1 MRRTG
6 HESGSSLRRTSR
18 GAAAL
23 LALVA
28 IVAAC
33 AAPGAGTSNPPAA
46 TSGPTTAVPSTAPAS
61 MAAGLTLEL
70 ATVPTHGSVLVGEGG
85 KSLYVFLN
93 DAGGTSA
100 CVDACATA
108 WPPLTV
114 TAASD
119 VSGGT
124 GVTGP
129 IATIERADGTLQ
141 VTLGGA
147 PLYYFANDAAAGETK
162 GQGLNDVWY
171 LVSAAGEPVGQAAA
185 SPDGGQPTPTIC
197 TGRSC
202 Y

>member
-6 HESGSSLRRTSR
+6 HETGSSLRRTSR

-23 LALVA
+23 VALVA

-33 AAPGAGTSNPPAA
+33 AAPGAGTTAPATA
-46 TSGPTTAVPSTAPAS
+46 GPTSAGPSVAPAS

-93 DAGGTSA
+93 DTGGSSA

-114 TAASD
+114 AAASD
-119 VSGGT
+119 VAAGT
-124 GVTGP
+124 GVTGA
-129 IATIERADGTLQ
+129 IGTIDRADGTLQ

-147 PLYYFANDAAAGETK
+147 PLYYFANDAASGDTK

-185 SPDGGQPTPTIC
+185 SPDGAGEPTATIC